1 MPVGGDS
8 PKDQNSNKAAWLD
21 YDDALNGEWSFNI
34 EPSFIAS
41 ETINNEDDKTNIGET
56 SILIEKTSYEE
67 LVATCDAMKV
77 QMKELEEKLEEKK
90 KEDEEK
96 DLKISKLES
105 EICELKEESYKTDE
119 QMDDLFSRLMN
130 ILGVLERRET
140 EKNKILEEK
149 MELEEKLENAKIAL
163 QQIDVFFIKIK
174 SNHQQ
179 IMEKQVTM
187 MESEKNALMSEMLK
201 QQMLYTLTTE
211 GWTQKWAA
219 WNAEKRNL
227 QEKLAEKDRENEML
241 QAEVDMEEVSGM
253 LKIRKLQN
261 QLTQKDEEI
270 QTVNRKYSNLKK
282 RGVQMLE
289 EKNQD
294 IKKLQREVEDQKKKL
309 EEQNNQLDELKNMIK
324 QESEKRKRFENEM
337 KAAEKIVK
345 DAWREEKMTR
355 KLTEQTCLKEKT
367 EKMALQEKV
376 KELSAKGVVVHKICP
391 NSEHNI
397 LVQRIDV
404 LQRQRDILVD
414 SITQRDAGSE
424 NTIK

>member
-1 MPVGGDS
+1 MPVGGES

-34 EPSFIAS
+34 EPSFIAN
-41 ETINNEDDKTNIGET
+41 ETINNEDDETKIGEI
-56 SILIEKTSYEE
+56 SVLIEKTSYEE
-67 LVATCDAMKV
+67 LVATCDAMKI
-77 QMKELEEKLEEKK
+77 QMKELEEKVEEKK

-105 EICELKEESYKTDE
+105 EIHELKEESYKTDE

-140 EKNKILEEK
+140 EKNKLLEEK
-149 MELEEKLENAKIAL
+149 AELEKKLENAKTAIK
-163 QQIDVFFIKIK
+163 QIDASFVKIQ

-179 IMEKQVTM
+179 IMEKQVAM
-187 MESEKNALMSEMLK
+187 MESEKNALMSEMLQ
-201 QQMLYTLTTE
+201 QQMLYNLTTE
-211 GWTQKWAA
+211 GWSKKWA
-219 WNAEKRNL
+219 NSEAEKRNL
-227 QEKLAEKDRENEML
+227 QENLAEKDREIEML

-253 LKIRKLQN
+253 LKRGKLEK

-270 QTVNRKYSNLKK
+270 QTANRKYSNLKK

-289 EKNQD
+289 DKNQE

-309 EEQNNQLDELKNMIK
+309 EEQNSQLEELKIMVK

-345 DAWREEKMTR
+345 DAWREEKITR
-355 KLTEQTCLKEKT
+355 KLTEKKCLTEKT

-376 KELSAKGVVVHKICP
+376 KELSAKGVVVHKVCP

-414 SITQRDAGSE
+414 SITQRDSE
-424 NTIK
+424 GTIK